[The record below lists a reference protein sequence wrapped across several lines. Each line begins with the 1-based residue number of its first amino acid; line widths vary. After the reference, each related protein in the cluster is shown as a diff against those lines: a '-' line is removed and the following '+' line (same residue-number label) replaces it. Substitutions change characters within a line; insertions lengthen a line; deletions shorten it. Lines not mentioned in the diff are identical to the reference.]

1 MASQSHQLHVVL
13 IPFMTQGHLIP
24 MIDMAI
30 LLAQRGLIVTII
42 STPLN
47 ASRFNTSISWAIE
60 SGLLIR
66 VIQLRFP
73 SHEAGLPEGC
83 ETMDNLPSRELLA
96 NFYVAIR
103 MLQQPV
109 EKLFEEMKPSPSC
122 IISDANLAWP
132 ADTARKFQVPR
143 FYFDGRN
150 CFSLLCSHNLHIT
163 KVHEQV
169 SESEPFVVLGL
180 PHRITLTRAQLPG
193 AFSSNFSDL
202 NDTRREIRAAEL
214 VADGVVVNSF
224 EELEAEYVKEY
235 RKVKGDKIW
244 CIGPVSVCHKE
255 DIDKAQRGNN
265 TSTDQNQCL
274 KWLDSWEP
282 SSVVYACLGS
292 LSNITPPQLIELG
305 LGLEASNCPFILVLR
320 GHKAEEMEKWI
331 SDDGFEERTK
341 ERGLLIRGWV
351 PQILI
356 LSHPAV
362 GGFLTHC
369 GWNST
374 LEAVS
379 AGLPMITWPF
389 FADQFYNEKLIVQI
403 LEIGVSVGVEV
414 SVQLGQ
420 GEKFGVL
427 VKWEEVQ
434 KAINKVMDEG
444 PEGRKR
450 RERVRKLG
458 VMANKAMEQGGS
470 SNHNIA
476 LLIEN
481 IKQHAT
487 VHSSKDTS

>member
-132 ADTARKFQVPR
+132 ADTARKFQV
-143 FYFDGRN
+143 
-150 CFSLLCSHNLHIT
+150 
-163 KVHEQV
+163 
-169 SESEPFVVLGL
+169 SESEPFVVPGL

-292 LSNITPPQLIELG
+292 LSNITPPTVNR
-305 LGLEASNCPFILVLR
+305 AWVRLR
-320 GHKAEEMEKWI
+320 SFK
-331 SDDGFEERTK
+331 
-341 ERGLLIRGWV
+341 
-351 PQILI
+351 
-356 LSHPAV
+356 
-362 GGFLTHC
+362 
-369 GWNST
+369 
-374 LEAVS
+374 
-379 AGLPMITWPF
+379 LP
-389 FADQFYNEKLIVQI
+389 E
-403 LEIGVSVGVEV
+403 
-414 SVQLGQ
+414 
-420 GEKFGVL
+420 EKFGVL

-434 KAINKVMDEG
+434 KAISKVMDKG